1 MAKKYTES
9 HEWVELVSG
18 NTGKLLIP
26 SLPSVTF
33 QLISLLQYHIGTG
46 HWTKLTVPR

>member
-18 NTGKLLIP
+18 NTGKLFILY
-26 SLPSVTF
+26 LHSVAF
-33 QLISLLQYHIGTG
+33 QLISALQYHIGTG
-46 HWTKLTVPR
+46 YWTKLTVPR